1 MSELLGIRYF
11 LDERI
16 PSTYLGKL
24 RREGGRRSRGAEAGW
39 KGGAWRVN
47 KTIEL

>member
-24 RREGGRRSRGAEAGW
+24 RREGDGEAAGGDGAEGPRVAG
-39 KGGAWRVN
+39 K
-47 KTIEL
+47 